1 MKKRNV
7 SKIIVMIFAFILIF
21 TSMSFAD
28 TTYDY
33 TQNININNKEQTD
46 KINYVIEKMDK
57 YVKYDRNKNVY
68 YIDKTNLPSNITDED
83 IAIAETI
90 IQKTNSNKANL
101 NSSVSSKSKTLYSL
115 AARGKKS
122 GGVTKLV
129 YRWYGYDLYLNHHH
143 CNLLYSYR
151 EFPAAIAGILVPASV
166 IGVLAWSRAIHNADR
181 GHGVVLKLVRIRTS
195 GSNVVAPVW
204 VRGQ

>member
-1 MKKRNV
+1 
-7 SKIIVMIFAFILIF
+7 MIFAFILIF

-57 YVKYDRNKNVY
+57 YVKYDRNNNVY

-83 IAIAETI
+83 ITIAETI
-90 IQKTNSNKANL
+90 IQKTNSSKDNL
-101 NSSVSSKSKTLYSL
+101 NSSDYSKSKTLYTLS
-115 AARGKKS
+115 ARGKKS
-122 GGVTKLV
+122 G
-129 YRWYGYDLYLNHHH
+129 
-143 CNLLYSYR
+143 
-151 EFPAAIAGILVPASV
+151 
-166 IGVLAWSRAIHNADR
+166 
-181 GHGVVLKLVRIRTS
+181 VVVKLVRIRTPDIP
-195 GSNVVAPVW
+195 VVGPVW

>member
-57 YVKYDRNKNVY
+57 YVKYDRNNNVY

-83 IAIAETI
+83 ITIAETI
-90 IQKTNSNKANL
+90 IQKTNSSKDNL
-101 NSSVSSKSKTLYSL
+101 NSSDYSKSKTLYTLS
-115 AARGKKS
+115 ARGKK
-122 GGVTKLV
+122 
-129 YRWYGYDLYLNHHH
+129 
-143 CNLLYSYR
+143 
-151 EFPAAIAGILVPASV
+151 
-166 IGVLAWSRAIHNADR
+166 
-181 GHGVVLKLVRIRTS
+181 VVELR
-195 GSNVVAPVW
+195 N
-204 VRGQ
+204 

>member
-57 YVKYDRNKNVY
+57 YVKYDRNNNVY

-83 IAIAETI
+83 ITIAETI
-90 IQKTNSNKANL
+90 IQKTNSSKDNL
-101 NSSVSSKSKTLYSL
+101 NSSDYSKSKTLYTLS
-115 AARGKKS
+115 ARGKKKWWS
-122 GGVTKLV
+122 YEISISLV
-129 YRWYGYDLYLNHHH
+129 WL
-143 CNLLYSYR
+143 
-151 EFPAAIAGILVPASV
+151 
-166 IGVLAWSRAIHNADR
+166 
-181 GHGVVLKLVRIRTS
+181 
-195 GSNVVAPVW
+195 
-204 VRGQ
+204 

>member
-33 TQNININNKEQTD
+33 TQNIKNKEETD

-57 YVKYDRNKNVY
+57 YVKYDSNKNVY

-83 IAIAETI
+83 ITIAETI
-90 IQKTNSNKANL
+90 IQKTNSNKDNL
-101 NSSVSSKSKTLYSL
+101 NSSDYSKSKTLYTI
-115 AARGKKS
+115 AARGKKNT
-122 GGVTKLV
+122 GVTKLV

-143 CNLLYSYR
+143 CNLLYSYK
-151 EFPAAIAGILVPASV
+151 EFPAAIAGLLVKPSV
-166 IGVLAWSRAIHNADR
+166 LGVLAWARAIHNADR
-181 GHGVVLKLVRIRTS
+181 GRGVVVKLVRIRAS
-195 GSNVVAPVW
+195 GSTIVGPVW